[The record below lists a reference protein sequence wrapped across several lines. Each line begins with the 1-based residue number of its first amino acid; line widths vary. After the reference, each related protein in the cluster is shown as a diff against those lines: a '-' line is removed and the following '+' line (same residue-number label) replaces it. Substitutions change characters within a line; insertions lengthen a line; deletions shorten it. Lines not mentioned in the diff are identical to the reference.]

1 MHTALKSLVLAARQ
15 RGIDLSVDTLVH
27 NFNIGEEEADNNTL
41 VRIAQEN
48 GLMAK
53 TGKFSLKQLVK
64 LQDSFPLIL
73 RLNDGRCVLLSRL
86 ELEED
91 SKTIQS
97 FVVID
102 PASVTPQAETVE
114 VGKFQDFWSGGAVLI
129 KRKYGVFDEDRPFD
143 FSWLMAGYFRHKSL
157 MIQLVVISLI
167 LHMFAVL
174 PAVFIMIVL
183 DKVVNFEATSTLYVI
198 TSGIII
204 AYVFNGFL
212 GYLRQYIVLFASGKV
227 DVRLNA
233 KLFSKLLDLPLS
245 YFQKRSIPEVSK
257 TLQQTISLRQA
268 LTGRFFGAVLD
279 ATSLMVFIPILFVY
293 SPLLCGVVI
302 LFSLAI
308 SANVIIA
315 SKLQKKRLQRASGA
329 DSRKQAILMDSI
341 SGIETVKT
349 LALEPVQKKNWE
361 DAISDHTIAHLK
373 LGSANAVSQQISS
386 TLQQLM
392 TVAVIF
398 IGVQLVFAGDLSAG
412 VLIGVNML
420 AGKVTGPLVQL
431 VTLVTDIEKVT
442 RAVDSIG
449 SVMNTRGEVRRR
461 GIVPDILGD
470 VSFQNVS
477 FSYEEGE
484 PCLNNLNFDIQ
495 PRQKVAIVGATGSGK
510 TTVARMIQGI
520 IRPQEGSVNIDG
532 QDLRLID
539 LSHLRYNVASVTQT
553 PHFFRGTIRENI
565 MLPYPGAGTARVTWA
580 AELVGLAA
588 DIEKL
593 HDGYETEVEEGG
605 GNLSDGMRHKIA
617 LARALIRNPSILI
630 LDEALAHFD
639 LDSEHEVRKKLPDI
653 ASGRTLILIAH
664 RISHAR
670 ECDKILVLEDGQL
683 VEQGKHDELVAK
695 GGVYAAM
702 WERELKLIG
711 LPQTSSEAAAVK
723 PARRGWGARRGT
735 APTQPKSTTQPK
747 TEA

>member
-15 RGIDLSVDTLVH
+15 KGIELSVDTLVH
-27 NFNIGEEEADNNTL
+27 TFNIGEDEADNTTL
-41 VRIAQEN
+41 VRIAREN
-48 GLMAK
+48 GLTAK
-53 TGKFSLKQLVK
+53 IGNFNIEKLSKLK
-64 LQDSFPLIL
+64 DSFPIIM
-73 RLNDGRCVLLSRL
+73 RLKDKRCVIVSGF
-86 ELEED
+86 ELED
-91 SKTIQS
+91 DQTTIKAII
-97 FVVID
+97 VID
-102 PASVTPQAETVE
+102 PSSATPQAETIKKE
-114 VGKFQDFWSGGAVLI
+114 AFKKHWSGDAVLL
-129 KRKYGVFDEDRPFD
+129 KRKYGTFDEDRPFD
-143 FSWLMAGYFRHKSL
+143 FSWLMAGYFRYKSL
-157 MIQLVVISLI
+157 MVQLVLISLL
-167 LHMFAVL
+167 LHIFAVL

-204 AYVFNGFL
+204 AYLFNGFL

-279 ATSLMVFIPILFVY
+279 ATSLMVFVPILFIY

-315 SKLQKKRLQRASGA
+315 SKLQKRRLQRASSA

-361 DAISDHTIAHLK
+361 DAISDHTVAHLK
-373 LGSANAVSQQISS
+373 LGSANAVTQQIGS

-398 IGVQLVFAGDLSAG
+398 LGVQLVFAGELSAG

-431 VTLVTDIEKVT
+431 VTLVTDVEKVT
-442 RAVDSIG
+442 RAIDSIG
-449 SVMNTRGEVRRR
+449 SVMNTRGEMRRR
-461 GIVPDILGD
+461 GVVPEILGD
-470 VSFQNVS
+470 VSFHNVN
-477 FSYEEGE
+477 FGYEEGQRSLE
-484 PCLNNLNFDIQ
+484 NVNFEIQ

-510 TTVARMIQGI
+510 TTIARMIQGI
-520 IRPQEGSVNIDG
+520 IRPHEGNVNIDG

-539 LSHLRYNVASVTQT
+539 LSHLRYNVACVTQT
-553 PHFFRGTIRENI
+553 PHFEDIDK
-565 MLPYPGAGTARVTWA
+565 LP
-580 AELVGLAA
+580 
-588 DIEKL
+588 
-593 HDGYETEVEEGG
+593 DGYETEIEEGG
-605 GNLSDGMRHKIA
+605 GNLSVGMCHKIA
-617 LARALIRNPSILI
+617 LARALIRNPRILI

-639 LDSEHEVRKKLPDI
+639 LESEHEVRKKLPDI

-670 ECDKILVLEDGQL
+670 ECDHVFVMDKGRL
-683 VEQGKHDELVAK
+683 VEQGKHDDLIAQK
-695 GGVYAAM
+695 GVYADM
-702 WERELKLIG
+702 WNREVNLIG
-711 LPQTSSEAAAVK
+711 IPQTLPQ
-723 PARRGWGARRGT
+723 PIRRGWGKKRVA
-735 APTQPKSTTQPK
+735 AAKTTSEK
-747 TEA
+747 EGEV

>member
-1 MHTALKSLVLAARQ
+1 MHTALKSMVLAARQ

-27 NFNIGEEEADNNTL
+27 NFNIGEDEADDATL
-41 VRIAQEN
+41 LRIAREN
-48 GLMAK
+48 GLIAK
-53 TGKFSLKQLVK
+53 AGTFPVQK
-64 LQDSFPLIL
+64 LTKLTESFPLVM
-73 RLNDGRCVLLSRL
+73 RLKDNRCVVLTRL
-86 ELEED
+86 EYEED
-91 SKTIQS
+91 NKTVKAVS
-97 FVVID
+97 VID
-102 PASVTPQAETVE
+102 PASATPQAETVE
-114 VGKFQDFWSGGAVLI
+114 IETFQKFWTGKVILL

-143 FSWLMAGYFRHKSL
+143 FNWLMAGYFRHKSL

-167 LHMFAVL
+167 LHTFAVL

-204 AYVFNGFL
+204 AYLFNGFL

-279 ATSLMVFIPILFVY
+279 ATSLMVFIPILFIY
-293 SPLLCGVVI
+293 SPLLCGVVL
-302 LFSLAI
+302 LFSFAI

-315 SKLQKKRLQRASGA
+315 SKLQKKRLQRASSA
-329 DSRKQAILMDSI
+329 DTRKQTILNDSI

-431 VTLVTDIEKVT
+431 VTLVTDVEKVN

-461 GIVPDILGD
+461 GAVPDILGD
-470 VSFQNVS
+470 VAFHNVS
-477 FSYEEGE
+477 FGYEEGKPSLKGVSFE
-484 PCLNNLNFDIQ
+484 IQ

-510 TTVARMIQGI
+510 TTIARMIQGI
-520 IRPQEGSVNIDG
+520 VRPQEGSVTIDG

-539 LSHLRYNVASVTQT
+539 LSHLRYNVACVTQT
-553 PHFFRGTIRENI
+553 PHFFQGTIRENI
-565 MLPYPGAGTARVTWA
+565 MLPYPGAGTTRVTWA
-580 AELVGLAA
+580 AELVGLNE
-588 DIEKL
+588 DIDL
-593 HDGYETEVEEGG
+593 LPDGYETEVEEEG
-605 GNLSDGMRHKIA
+605 GNLSVGMRHKIA
-617 LARALIRNPSILI
+617 LARGLIRNPSILV

-639 LDSEHEVRKKLPDI
+639 LESEHEVRKKLPDI
-653 ASGRTLILIAH
+653 AAGRTLILIAH

-670 ECDKILVLEDGQL
+670 ECDKILVMDGGEL
-683 VEQGKHDELVAK
+683 VEFGKHDELVAK
-695 GGVYAAM
+695 KGVYADM
-702 WERELKLIG
+702 WHRELNLIG
-711 LPQTSSEAAAVK
+711 LPQTTAEAQKQPVRK
-723 PARRGWGARRGT
+723 GGWGARRKAT
-735 APTQPKSTTQPK
+735 SAVQQPTK
-747 TEA
+747 EA

>member
-15 RGIDLSVDTLVH
+15 KGIELSVDTLVH
-27 NFNIGEEEADNNTL
+27 TFNIGEDEADNTTL
-41 VRIAQEN
+41 VRIAREN
-48 GLMAK
+48 GLTAK
-53 TGKFSLKQLVK
+53 IGNFNIEKLSKLK
-64 LQDSFPLIL
+64 DSFPIIM
-73 RLNDGRCVLLSRL
+73 RLKDKRCVIVSGF
-86 ELEED
+86 ELED
-91 SKTIQS
+91 DQTTIKAII
-97 FVVID
+97 VID
-102 PASVTPQAETVE
+102 PSSATPQAETIKKE
-114 VGKFQDFWSGGAVLI
+114 AFKKHWSGDAVLL
-129 KRKYGVFDEDRPFD
+129 KRKYGTFDEDRPFD
-143 FSWLMAGYFRHKSL
+143 FSWLMAGYFRYKSL
-157 MIQLVVISLI
+157 MVQLVLISLL
-167 LHMFAVL
+167 LHIFAVL

-204 AYVFNGFL
+204 AYLFNGFL

-279 ATSLMVFIPILFVY
+279 ATSLMVFVPILFIY

-315 SKLQKKRLQRASGA
+315 SKLQKRRLQRASSA

-361 DAISDHTIAHLK
+361 DAISDHTVAHLK
-373 LGSANAVSQQISS
+373 LGSANAVTQQIGS

-398 IGVQLVFAGDLSAG
+398 LGVQLVFAGELSAG

-431 VTLVTDIEKVT
+431 VTLVTDVEKVT
-442 RAVDSIG
+442 RAIDSIG
-449 SVMNTRGEVRRR
+449 SVMNTRGEMRRR
-461 GIVPDILGD
+461 GVVPEILGD
-470 VSFQNVS
+470 VSFHNVN
-477 FSYEEGE
+477 FGYEEGQRSLE
-484 PCLNNLNFDIQ
+484 NVNFEIQ

-510 TTVARMIQGI
+510 TTIARMIQGI
-520 IRPQEGSVNIDG
+520 IRPHEGNVNIDG

-539 LSHLRYNVASVTQT
+539 LSHLRDNVACVTQT

-565 MLPYPGAGTARVTWA
+565 MMPFPGAGTARVTWA
-580 AELVGLAA
+580 SELVGLNE
-588 DIEKL
+588 DIDKL
-593 HDGYETEVEEGG
+593 PDGYETEIEEGG
-605 GNLSDGMRHKIA
+605 GNLSVGMCHKIA
-617 LARALIRNPSILI
+617 LARALIRNPRILI

-639 LDSEHEVRKKLPDI
+639 LESEHEVRKKLPDI

-670 ECDKILVLEDGQL
+670 ECDHVFVMDKGRL
-683 VEQGKHDELVAK
+683 VEQGKHDDLIAQK
-695 GGVYAAM
+695 GVYADM
-702 WERELKLIG
+702 WNREVNLIG
-711 LPQTSSEAAAVK
+711 IPQTLPQ
-723 PARRGWGARRGT
+723 PIRRGWGKKRVA
-735 APTQPKSTTQPK
+735 AAKTTSEK
-747 TEA
+747 EGEV